1 MQETSRKGDVLQRGS
16 RFEEGD
22 AWLVSRQASLCYAG
36 GNTPLTGQERPIVSG
51 RREAMSSE
59 LRAETVEKQTGRLE
73 SFSDGVF
80 AVAITLLVFN
90 LQVPHLP
97 AGAISMDVQC
107 TCR

>member
-1 MQETSRKGDVLQRGS
+1 
-16 RFEEGD
+16 
-22 AWLVSRQASLCYAG
+22 ASLCYAG

-59 LRAETVEKQTGRLE
+59 LRAGTVEKQTGRLE

-97 AGAISMDVQC
+97 TGAISVPALGSALFKQWPSYLTFMTDRKSTRLNSSHV
-107 TCR
+107 